1 MGNLKEKSKMVTAAN
16 EEPMDG
22 ELPEDITPEYVRS
35 LTAPTDQFLCRLSD
49 NTPRLKFKGFRI
61 RDMISNLTLVD
72 VPNEDMTDEELLSD
86 NDDPT
91 KRLIKYHLGPD
102 FLHL

>member
-1 MGNLKEKSKMVTAAN
+1 MQGHSSL
-16 EEPMDG
+16 
-22 ELPEDITPEYVRS
+22 ITIHY
-35 LTAPTDQFLCRLSD
+35 
-49 NTPRLKFKGFRI
+49 
-61 RDMISNLTLVD
+61 NLTLVD